1 MSESN
6 EVTGEDV
13 AAWLKATP
21 DFFMDHADVFSAMR
35 IPHPQGGHAIS
46 MVERQLISLRERNA
60 QLEKQLAE
68 LIGYGQ
74 HNDGLIEKLHRLT
87 LALLRAP
94 NAEITL
100 AVVSESIA
108 SDFAIAHSAVRWW
121 GAQIID
127 TDAAPLEA
135 SGACSAEFRSYI
147 AGLDRPYVG
156 PNAAHESRDWLGA
169 DAGEARSF
177 AYVPLLDGNVSG
189 VLMLASPD
197 GGRFTPDMATDVLT
211 RLAHLTS
218 AALARFAKTA
228 TRGFEPRMA

>member
-1 MSESN
+1 MSES
-6 EVTGEDV
+6 EAVTGGDV
-13 AAWLKATP
+13 AAWLKVNP

-46 MVERQLISLRERNA
+46 MVERQLISLRERNT
-60 QLEKQLAE
+60 QLEKQLSE

-94 NAEITL
+94 NAEVTL
-100 AVVSESIA
+100 DVVNESMR
-108 SDFAIAHSAVRWW
+108 SDFAIPYSAVRWW
-121 GAQIID
+121 GGQIAD
-127 TDAAPLEA
+127 TALEA
-135 SGACSAEFRSYI
+135 STICSAEFRNYI

-156 PNAAHESRDWLGA
+156 PNAAHESRDWLG
-169 DAGEARSF
+169 DAAIQSRSF
-177 AYVPLLDGNVSG
+177 AYVPLADGAVSG
-189 VLMLASPD
+189 VLMLASED

-218 AALARFAKTA
+218 AALARFA
-228 TRGFEPRMA
+228 TRGFEPRFA

>member
-6 EVTGEDV
+6 VVSGEDV

-60 QLEKQLAE
+60 QLEKQISE

-100 AVVSESIA
+100 DVINESMR
-108 SDFAIAHSAVRWW
+108 SDFAIPFSAVRWW
-121 GAQIID
+121 GGQIA
-127 TDAAPLEA
+127 DADLDATLDC
-135 SGACSAEFRSYI
+135 SGEFRSYI

-156 PNAAHESRDWLGA
+156 PNAAHESRSWLGEA
-169 DAGEARSF
+169 AGELRSF
-177 AYVPLLDGNVSG
+177 AYVPLSDGGVSG
-189 VLMLASPD
+189 VLMLASAD

-218 AALARFAKTA
+218 AALARFA
-228 TRGFEPRMA
+228 TRGFEPRLA

>member
-1 MSESN
+1 MNESN
-6 EVTGEDV
+6 AVSGEDV

-46 MVERQLISLRERNA
+46 MVERQLISLRERNT
-60 QLEKQLAE
+60 QLEKQLSE

-94 NAEITL
+94 NAEVTL
-100 AVVSESIA
+100 DVIDESMR
-108 SDFAIAHSAVRWW
+108 SDFAIPFSAVRWW
-121 GAQIID
+121 GGQI
-127 TDAAPLEA
+127 TETSLHATMV
-135 SGACSAEFRSYI
+135 CSNEFRSYI

-156 PNAAHESRDWLGA
+156 PNAAHESRSWLSESA
-169 DAGEARSF
+169 DELRSF
-177 AYVPLLDGNVSG
+177 AYVPLSDGGVSG
-189 VLMLASPD
+189 VLMLASAD

-218 AALARFAKTA
+218 AALARFA
-228 TRGFEPRMA
+228 TRGFEPRVA

>member
-1 MSESN
+1 MSESDA
-6 EVTGEDV
+6 VTGGDV
-13 AAWLKATP
+13 AAWLKANP

-46 MVERQLISLRERNA
+46 MVERQLISLRERNT
-60 QLEKQLAE
+60 QLEKQLSE

-94 NAEITL
+94 NAEVTL
-100 AVVSESIA
+100 DVVNESMR
-108 SDFAIAHSAVRWW
+108 SDFAIPYSAVRWW
-121 GAQIID
+121 GGQIAD
-127 TDAAPLEA
+127 TALEA
-135 SGACSAEFRSYI
+135 SSVCSPEFRNYI

-156 PNAAHESRDWLGA
+156 PNAAHESRDWLG
-169 DAGEARSF
+169 DAGVLSRSF
-177 AYVPLLDGNVSG
+177 AYVPLADGSVSG
-189 VLMLASPD
+189 VLMLASED

-218 AALARFAKTA
+218 AALARFA
-228 TRGFEPRMA
+228 TRGFEPRFA